1 MLPES
6 GVRNGKK
13 MQYAADQKT
22 VNLYKLVHALG
33 LNDVESFRADYSNY
47 ESVQK
52 NIERRLSQQI
62 VRNNSLFV
70 TISDCFGPSF
80 AAAK

>member
-1 MLPES
+1 
-6 GVRNGKK
+6 

-80 AAAK
+80 EAAK

>member
-1 MLPES
+1 
-6 GVRNGKK
+6 
-13 MQYAADQKT
+13 MQYAADQNT

-33 LNDVESFRADYSNY
+33 LNDVENFRADYSNY

-70 TISDCFGPSF
+70 TIFDCFGQSF
-80 AAAK
+80 EAAK